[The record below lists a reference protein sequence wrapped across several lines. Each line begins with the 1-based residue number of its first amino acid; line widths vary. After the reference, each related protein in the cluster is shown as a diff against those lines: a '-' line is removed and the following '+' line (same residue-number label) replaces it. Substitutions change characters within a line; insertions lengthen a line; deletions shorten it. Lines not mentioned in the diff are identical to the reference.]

1 MEDVNNK
8 PNWWIEAL
16 QQALQIALKQAK
28 NSPHFS
34 PNLVKGIG
42 ISGQQH
48 GLVMLDKNDRPLYKA
63 KLWCDTETAT
73 ENDILIEK
81 LGGQT
86 AVFEKIR
93 HHLPNWLHSFKT
105 KLVSSKLS

>member
-1 MEDVNNK
+1 MYIGIDCGTQGTKAIVLDSVQKKVIGVGYAKHELITQSNGRREQQ

-48 GLVMLDKNDRPLYKA
+48 GLVMLDKKR
-63 KLWCDTETAT
+63 
-73 ENDILIEK
+73 
-81 LGGQT
+81 
-86 AVFEKIR
+86 
-93 HHLPNWLHSFKT
+93 
-105 KLVSSKLS
+105 SSSI

>member
-1 MEDVNNK
+1 MYIGIDCGTQGTKAIVLDSVQKKVIGVGYAKHELITQSNGRREQQ

-42 ISGQQH
+42 ISYADFQ
-48 GLVMLDKNDRPLYKA
+48 KNPRNQRLCFRTTT
-63 KLWCDTETAT
+63 WTG
-73 ENDILIEK
+73 N
-81 LGGQT
+81 
-86 AVFEKIR
+86 VR
-93 HHLPNWLHSFKT
+93 
-105 KLVSSKLS
+105 